1 MQIFIVSSGGH
12 FEIAGGMKLATEFA
26 AAETVDSS
34 EADEEKV
41 GGGETSGKCRGEQS
55 RRKKENP
62 AGCVSFNFLSIR
74 FFYRWRGTAAEAGTL

>member
-41 GGGETSGKCRGEQS
+41 GGGKLLESVAANNRGGK
-55 RRKKENP
+55 KKTRP
-62 AGCVSFNFLSIR
+62 DVYLLIF
-74 FFYRWRGTAAEAGTL
+74 